1 MLHAPPG
8 RLTLGVLLPGR
19 LDYPFQEFLAME
31 LERGRVDALLAP
43 APRTPDAPDPVTL
56 LSGLS
61 GATEHIGLVA
71 TGSPSGWDPHRLARR
86 HVSLDL
92 LSSGRAGWH
101 ITGPEGTAVDETLR
115 LWDAAHRDG
124 MPGMAPPVQRQP
136 VLFRTDDPTA
146 GDTFTARYA
155 DVVLTSPHDLPSARR
170 RYAELA
176 DGVRAAARN
185 PEHVLIWPVLTPSR
199 GATPANLADRMQHW
213 YEERAAD
220 GFLLS
225 FPGQAGP
232 LVDFVDHVVPELWRR
247 GLFPNAYDGRD
258 LRGTLGL
265 TDPTPAPG
273 GVHA

>member
-43 APRTPDAPDPVTL
+43 APRAPDAPDPVTL

-86 HVSLDL
+86 HVSLDV

-155 DVVLTSPHDLPSARR
+155 DVVLTSPHGLPSARR

-199 GATPANLADRMQHW
+199 GPPPRTSRTACSTGTRSVRPTASCSPSPGRPARSSTSSTTSSPNCGAAACSRTPTTAGTC
-213 YEERAAD
+213 AAP
-220 GFLLS
+220 S
-225 FPGQAGP
+225 A
-232 LVDFVDHVVPELWRR
+232 
-247 GLFPNAYDGRD
+247 
-258 LRGTLGL
+258 
-265 TDPTPAPG
+265 
-273 GVHA
+273 